1 MGFYM
6 LGSDIPYKNG
16 SQDCYYSGL
25 CHLQPGLLQMFIV
38 WNPII
43 IALSSKKR
51 QKLCCMHHHPCVETE
66 SYIPHSAWSALAA
79 AIKQLI
85 DYKNM
90 QYKALNGMAPAHM
103 ADLTIP

>member
-43 IALSSKKR
+43 IYRLQNA
-51 QKLCCMHHHPCVETE
+51 QHYAVCFIT
-66 SYIPHSAWSALAA
+66 
-79 AIKQLI
+79 
-85 DYKNM
+85 
-90 QYKALNGMAPAHM
+90 HM
-103 ADLTIP
+103 